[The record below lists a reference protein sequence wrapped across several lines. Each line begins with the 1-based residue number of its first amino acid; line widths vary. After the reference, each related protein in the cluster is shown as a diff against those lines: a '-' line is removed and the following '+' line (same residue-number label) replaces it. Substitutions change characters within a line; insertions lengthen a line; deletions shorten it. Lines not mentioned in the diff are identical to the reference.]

1 MFISSHRSGHL
12 YVWSTEHT
20 GKTTGPQSYAQHA
33 EIQDAVISTVRSKNK
48 SSVLFRWSVGHGPI
62 NSFAFSPDLTHIA
75 IASQDGFLRL
85 YDFPKQ
91 QFYGR
96 MRSYYGGLL
105 CVCWSPDGRYT
116 VTGGEDDLITVWSFE
131 HRKVVARGEG
141 HKSYVNDVGFDPYTT
156 YIPDKGFSA
165 SARHSVC
172 SDGEDVSV
180 AQAPAGCSPTFERSG
195 SANSPYLGRATSES
209 GVERTLVAYRLG
221 SVGQDTQLCLW
232 DLSGDSL
239 KLRRPFSRG
248 RSRTSRQV
256 SRPQSTADLTGSLS
270 LEDKARKDKEEE
282 QVESQ
287 NHSLIHESDP
297 HPVETEDVSKSNHV
311 RQPSSSK
318 GPDPNE
324 RTEPSHAQSSPNKS
338 VRTSTGSEKED
349 TKEVSPSTSSAQ
361 SSTQSS
367 EKGNEKKDKKLKK
380 PKGGKKVV
388 KIQPQRTLKDPVK
401 RVMRF
406 MGNIGGGGHTYR
418 REAGSGSGTFFETC
432 NSDDIAPK
440 MEDVNLVEPL
450 VAKVIS
456 HERLTALVFRRDCIV
471 TACQEGFVQ
480 TWARPGTELPAEA
493 AADYSAQTNP
503 PASSII
509 SNPGV
514 SHRDFG
520 FQSRILVVVNFHH
533 TLELASFPDHHPTFR
548 HFHAWESLGTRLHSS
563 VLGDSWV

>member
-1 MFISSHRSGHL
+1 MFVSSHRSGNL

-20 GKTTGPQSYAQHA
+20 GKTTGPQNYVQHA
-33 EIQDAVISTVRSKNK
+33 EIQDAVIHTVRSKNK
-48 SSVLFRWSVGHGPI
+48 SCVLFRWSVGHGPI

-85 YDFPKQ
+85 YDFQNQ

-105 CVCWSPDGRYT
+105 CVCWSPDGRYA

-141 HKSYVNDVGFDPYTT
+141 HKSYVNDVAFDPYTT

-165 SARHSVC
+165 STRHSIC
-172 SDGEDVSV
+172 SGGEEVSD
-180 AQAPAGCSPTFERSG
+180 AQVSAGSSPTFEHSG

-221 SVGQDTQLCLW
+221 SIGQDTQLCLW

-248 RSRTSRQV
+248 RSRSSRQV
-256 SRPQSTADLTGSLS
+256 SRPQSIADLTGSLS
-270 LEDKARKDKEEE
+270 QGDKVRKDQEEE
-282 QVESQ
+282 QVDSQ
-287 NHSLIHESDP
+287 NQSLTRGSGSHSPES
-297 HPVETEDVSKSNHV
+297 EDVSKANHV
-311 RQPSSSK
+311 RQLSGSK
-318 GPDPNE
+318 GAGPDE
-324 RTEPSHAQSSPNKS
+324 RTEPSHVQSSPNESASAKD
-338 VRTSTGSEKED
+338 TATDLEKEDMKED

-367 EKGNEKKDKKLKK
+367 EKGSEKKDKKLKK
-380 PKGGKKVV
+380 PKTGKKTV
-388 KIQPQRTLKDPVK
+388 KIQPQRMLKDPVK

-406 MGNIGGGGHTYR
+406 VGNIGGGGHAYR
-418 REAGSGSGTFFETC
+418 REAGSGSGTCFDPC

-440 MEDVNLVEPL
+440 MEEVNLIEPL
-450 VAKVIS
+450 AAKVIS

-480 TWARPGTELPAEA
+480 TWARPDTELPPEA
-493 AADYSAQTNP
+493 AADYSAQTNL
-503 PASSII
+503 PASSTI

-514 SHRDFG
+514 SRRDF
-520 FQSRILVVVNFHH
+520 
-533 TLELASFPDHHPTFR
+533 SFSHM
-548 HFHAWESLGTRLHSS
+548 W
-563 VLGDSWV
+563 